1 MIVRKYY
8 LIELRN
14 DWVILNQLVQNI
26 KGEVSHA
33 YYCVFNISDI
43 DSSYLKYVIT
53 YCTRSKRGLYPA
65 IAVPDNAFYA
75 IDFCDINEYIVK
87 ERERRVSSDNN

>member
-8 LIELRN
+8 LIELRK

-33 YYCVFNISDI
+33 HYCVFNIS
-43 DSSYLKYVIT
+43 SFV
-53 YCTRSKRGLYPA
+53 KRIPSL
-65 IAVPDNAFYA
+65 ISF
-75 IDFCDINEYIVK
+75 
-87 ERERRVSSDNN
+87 